1 MVNDFEYFNTE
12 FQNKCNELISE
23 QNLLGVIN
31 MTGNT
36 AHFSHAFFMK
46 FFSDFQW
53 TNISSDDI
61 IVDVVQPECSA
72 KHRTALTI
80 NLL

>member
-1 MVNDFEYFNTE
+1 
-12 FQNKCNELISE
+12 
-23 QNLLGVIN
+23 

-36 AHFSHAFFMK
+36 DHFSRAFFMK
-46 FFSDFQW
+46 FFSEFQW

>member
-1 MVNDFEYFNTE
+1 
-12 FQNKCNELISE
+12 
-23 QNLLGVIN
+23 

-46 FFSDFQW
+46 FFSEFQW

-72 KHRTALTI
+72 NTELHLLLTCCERLAKRKI
-80 NLL
+80 SIIFQAIKIK